1 MVADIVKKIMTKAI
15 NNLAQVEN
23 VSNNEIQ
30 LMAHIYG
37 QCEIEND
44 KADVL
49 YFYCSK
55 GVPIR
60 EEDGKLKYLHFTKD
74 ILLKKFDTMAYGHFT
89 KDFLRKKLNEEAQKH
104 NKEVKALV
112 IVITQKDGEIFVKVF
127 DTREQK
133 TIKEM
138 TLEEVLV

>member
-1 MVADIVKKIMTKAI
+1 MIADIVKKIMTKAI

-23 VSNNEIQ
+23 VGNDEVQ

-37 QCEIEND
+37 KCEIEND

-49 YFYCSK
+49 YFYCAK
-55 GVPIR
+55 GLPVKG
-60 EEDGKLKYLHFTKD
+60 EDGKLKYLHFTKD

-89 KDFLRKKLNEEAQKH
+89 KDFLRKKLNEEAQKQD
-104 NKEVKALV
+104 KEVKALI
-112 IVITQKDGEIFVKVF
+112 IVIAQKDGEIFVKVF

-133 TIKEM
+133 TIREM
-138 TLEEVLV
+138 TLEEVFI